1 MHTGTDK
8 KITEKNTKSTLYA
21 ETIFAGMFGNNS
33 AFNALLPMI
42 EPDQDTS
49 FLTKSI
55 DANKIAVSLLKNSAE
70 FEEKDDSIPENRV
83 PSLEQFCQDRR
94 EQLRCTPALY
104 PSMLVEDFR
113 LKQRINQWIEDKLM
127 LVDYLELTNPNPSY
141 EDFLNYRR
149 KLIENMSITS
159 VNPPLSE
166 AIFTHRKLIKSWIE
180 HYEKPHD
187 CSDVDLL
194 FNWVINLYPREKV
207 NYDLFVTLAKLLQE
221 TGFKTED
228 YDPAFKKIFNVA
240 LQKRDLETDF
250 HFKKL
255 KQTFEPD
262 LDHRNMFFSRSLQE
276 INTNIQL
283 DPIQKGCS

>member
-8 KITEKNTKSTLYA
+8 KITEKNTKSTVYA
-21 ETIFAGMFGNNS
+21 ETVLAGMFGNNS
-33 AFNALLPMI
+33 AFNALLPMM

-49 FLTKSI
+49 FLAKSI

-70 FEEKDDSIPENRV
+70 FEEKDDSMPENRV

-94 EQLRCTPALY
+94 EQLRCIPT
-104 PSMLVEDFR
+104 SMLMKYFR
-113 LKQRINQWIEDKLM
+113 LKQHVNKWIEDKLM
-127 LVDYLELTNPNPSY
+127 LVEYLELTNPDPSY
-141 EDFLNYRR
+141 EDFLDYRR
-149 KLIENMSITS
+149 KLIENMSITDF
-159 VNPPLSE
+159 NPPLSE
-166 AIFTHRKLIKSWIE
+166 AVFIHRKLIKSWIE
-180 HYEKPHD
+180 YYEKPHD

-207 NYDLFVTLAKLLQE
+207 NYDLFVILAKLLQE
-221 TGFKTED
+221 TGFKTQD
-228 YDPAFKKIFNVA
+228 YDPAFEKKFNVA
-240 LQKRDLETDF
+240 LQKRDLETSV

-255 KQTFEPD
+255 KQIFEPD

-283 DPIQKGCS
+283 APVKKGCS

>member
-1 MHTGTDK
+1 MRSGTDK
-8 KITEKNTKSTLYA
+8 KITEKSTKSSLYA
-21 ETIFAGMFGNNS
+21 ETVLAGMFGNNS

-49 FLTKSI
+49 FLTQSI

-70 FEEKDDSIPENRV
+70 FEEKDDLIPENRI

-94 EQLRCTPALY
+94 EQLRCVPA

-127 LVDYLELTNPNPSY
+127 LVEYLELTNPDPSY
-141 EDFLNYRR
+141 EEFLNYRR
-149 KLIENMSITS
+149 KLIENMSITDF
-159 VNPPLSE
+159 NPPISE
-166 AIFTHRKLIKSWIE
+166 AIFTHRKLIKSWFE
-180 HYEKPHD
+180 YYEEPHN
-187 CSDVDLL
+187 CSDVDML
-194 FNWVINLYPREKV
+194 FNWVINLSPREKV
-207 NYDLFVTLAKLLQE
+207 NYNLFVILAELLQE
-221 TGFKTED
+221 TGFKTQD
-228 YDPAFKKIFNVA
+228 YDPVFEKKFNVA

-276 INTNIQL
+276 INPNIQHVPVL
-283 DPIQKGCS
+283 NKQGCS